1 MKKIKILCSLFS
13 LFAFT
18 SCYEDYVND
27 YEYST
32 VYFAHQKPLRTIIAD
47 RNMSMNVGVAIGG
60 KREVDKNDWA
70 EFKIDYT
77 LLEGTS
83 FKLLPESHYTLSD
96 ENTFKVSK
104 TSLQVADVTINFTE
118 EFYKDENSVKQYY
131 AIPFEV
137 VSSSLDSILDNR
149 KTSIVAVKYI
159 SAYHGEFYVK
169 GVLSELDTDGT
180 VIGESVRYENADL
193 SKNLL
198 RSVSTISRNV
208 VCREGLA
215 NFNTDKAEEK
225 VQLTINSEDNTV
237 KVGTAPGGIAITD
250 GNGTYE
256 YSFDEEKME
265 SKLEISIT
273 YKFSKDG
280 KNYKVDETL
289 IRRQDPYRD
298 FRFEEWK

>member
-1 MKKIKILCSLFS
+1 MKKIKFLCALFS

-27 YEYST
+27 YEFST

-47 RNMSMNVGVAIGG
+47 RNMSMNVGIAIGG
-60 KREVDKNDWA
+60 KREVDKKDWA
-70 EFKIDYT
+70 EFKIDNS
-77 LLEGTS
+77 LLEGTNL
-83 FKLLPESHYTLSD
+83 KPLPESYYTLSD
-96 ENTFKVSK
+96 ESTFKVSK

-118 EFYKDENSVKQYY
+118 DFYNDENSVKQYY

-137 VSSSLDSILDNR
+137 VSSSLDSILDSK
-149 KTSIVAVKYI
+149 KTSIVAVKYV

-169 GVLSELDTDGT
+169 GVISELDSDGS
-180 VIGESVRYENADL
+180 VIGDPVRYENADL

-208 VCREGLA
+208 VCREGVA

-237 KVGTAPGGIAITD
+237 EVGTAPDGIAITD
-250 GNGTYE
+250 GSGTYE

-280 KNYKVDETL
+280 KNYKVDEIL

-298 FRFEEWK
+298 LRFEEWK